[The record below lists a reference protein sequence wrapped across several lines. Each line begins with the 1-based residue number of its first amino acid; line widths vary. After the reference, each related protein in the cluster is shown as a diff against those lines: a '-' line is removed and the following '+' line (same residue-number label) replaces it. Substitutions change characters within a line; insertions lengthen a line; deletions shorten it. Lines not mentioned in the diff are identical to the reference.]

1 MKNIL
6 ITKRTVA
13 FVSSDS
19 RFSFPTVLVV
29 NQIASINRRRVHVK
43 SAIFSIERVSIDY
56 HFLVI
61 TTKLQWIHRDTSKS

>member
-13 FVSSDS
+13 FVSS

-29 NQIASINRRRVHVK
+29 NQIASINRRLVHVK

>member
-29 NQIASINRRRVHVK
+29 NCFYK
-43 SAIFSIERVSIDY
+43 STPGAR
-56 HFLVI
+56 
-61 TTKLQWIHRDTSKS
+61 